1 MSKKVIISCDSTVD
15 LTPELIEKY
24 QIVINPMPVVLGD
37 KTLRDGVEVTPAD
50 LFQYTK
56 TTGKLATTSAP
67 NTEDYTQLFTR
78 LAADGSEVIHFP
90 ISSSLSGSYNFARI
104 AASEIDGVYVV
115 DSQNLSTGIALLALK
130 AAEMAQNGADANS
143 IVAEI
148 EKTAPYVDAS
158 FVIDNL
164 EFLHKGGRCSSVAML
179 GANVLKLKPCIEVA
193 NGAMGVGKKYRG
205 KYSDVLL
212 TYAKER
218 LADIDDIDTSRIFVT
233 HTCEDESTAL
243 AVYDL
248 VKATGKFDE
257 VLFTTAGCT
266 ISAHC
271 GPNTLGVLYIRKTP
285 KA

>member
-24 QIVINPMPVVLGD
+24 EIIINPMPVVLGD
-37 KTLRDGVEVTPAD
+37 KTLRDGVEVKPAD

-78 LAADGSEVIHFP
+78 LTADGNEVVHFP

-104 AASEIDGVYVV
+104 AASEIDGVYVI

-130 AAEMAQNGADANS
+130 AAEMAQDGADAKS

-148 EKTAPYVDAS
+148 EKIVPYVDAS

-179 GANVLKLKPCIEVA
+179 GANVLKLKPCIEVSG
-193 NGAMGVGKKYRG
+193 GAMGVGKKYRG
-205 KYSDVLL
+205 KYSEVLL

-218 LADIDDIDTSRIFVT
+218 LAEIDDIDTSRIFVT
-233 HTCEDESTAL
+233 HTCEDEATAI

-257 VLFTTAGCT
+257 VLLTTAGCT

>member
-15 LTPELIEKY
+15 LTPDLIEKY

-37 KTLRDGVEVTPAD
+37 KTLRDGIEVKPAD
-50 LFQYTK
+50 LFEYTK
-56 TTGKLATTSAP
+56 STGKLATTSAP

-78 LAADGSEVIHFP
+78 LVSDGNEVIHFP

-104 AASEIDGVYVV
+104 AASEIDGVYVI

-130 AAEMAQNGADANS
+130 AAEMAQDGADAQS

-148 EKTAPYVDAS
+148 EKIIPYVDAS

-179 GANVLKLKPCIEVA
+179 GANVLKLKPCIEVT

-218 LADIDDIDTSRIFVT
+218 LAEIDDIDTSRIFVT
-233 HTCEDESTAL
+233 HTCQDEATAQ

-266 ISAHC
+266 VSAHC
-271 GPNTLGVLYIRKTP
+271 GPDTLGLLYIRKTP

>member
-37 KTLRDGVEVTPAD
+37 KTLRDGVEVKPSD
-50 LFQYTK
+50 LFDYTK

-67 NTEDYTQLFTR
+67 NTEDYTQLFTS
-78 LAADGSEVIHFP
+78 LIDDGSEVIHFP
-90 ISSSLSGSYNFARI
+90 ISSSLSGSYNFARL
-104 AASEIDGVYVV
+104 AALELEGVYVV

-130 AAEMAQNGADANS
+130 AAEMAADGAEAKD

-148 EKTAPYVDAS
+148 EWLVPYIDAS

-179 GANVLKLKPCIEVA
+179 GANVLKLKPCIEVT

-205 KYSDVLL
+205 KYSEVLL
-212 TYAKER
+212 TYTKER
-218 LADIDDIDTSRIFVT
+218 LAEIDDIDTSRIFVT
-233 HTCEDESTAL
+233 HTCEDQATAQ

>member
-1 MSKKVIISCDSTVD
+1 MSKKVIISCDSAAD
-15 LTPELIEKY
+15 ITPELVEKY
-24 QIVINPMPVVLGD
+24 QIIVNPMPVIMGD
-37 KTLRDGVEVTPAD
+37 KTLLDGQEVKPTD
-50 LFQYTK
+50 LFEYTK

-67 NTEDYTQLFTR
+67 NTDAYTQLFTR
-78 LAADGSEVIHFP
+78 LTADGSEVIHFP

-115 DSQNLSTGIALLALK
+115 DSQNLSTGISLLVLK
-130 AAEMAQNGADANS
+130 AADLAAEGMDAAS

-148 EKTAPYVDAS
+148 EKIIPCVDSS

-179 GANVLKLKPCIEVA
+179 GANVLKLKPCIEVTD
-193 NGAMGVGKKYRG
+193 GAMAVGKKYRG

-218 LADIDDIDTSRIFVT
+218 LAEADDVDTTRIFVT
-233 HTCEDESTAL
+233 HTCENPELAN
-243 AVYDL
+243 AVYDY
-248 VKATGKFDE
+248 VKSTGKFDE
-257 VLFTTAGCT
+257 VIMSTAGCT

-271 GPNTLGVLYIRKTP
+271 GPNTLGLLYIRKTP